1 MTAPP
6 QSRTRVLLRTLV
18 VVGIGTSVLA
28 LTGLALSRFFTDRP
42 VTDLLAEVEW
52 HWLVLATL
60 CVLLGTGSHG
70 PRMRPLLPP
79 RPGGRRPGAGALGSL
94 YVAASVLNL
103 SFPGPA
109 GELAAAVVL
118 GRTHGQHP
126 TAVLAASLHARF
138 VALLVAALI
147 TLAALPVLDIPA
159 DVRPIAWAG
168 AGGLG
173 IGGAVLGGLSFRPD
187 VLRGLSLR
195 TNAPLARSLPGA
207 VGRLFGKIHQQVM
220 QLSESLV
227 AVPRQGLGAYLSAAA
242 WSLGSLL
249 TSFTAILCAAQAF
262 GLSPD
267 WLGTFVTL
275 CLTLIAAIALILLPG
290 GLGSFDLTLVGML
303 VASAGLTAEEA
314 GLVLLGVRVAQVA
327 SIALAAVVFLY
338 WARQLLSADVVAQ
351 MNAGS
356 LADPDDGVV
365 G

>member
-1 MTAPP
+1 MTPSP
-6 QSRTRVLLRTLV
+6 RSRARVLLRTLV
-18 VVGIGTSVLA
+18 VVGVGTSVLG

-42 VTDLLAEVEW
+42 VVELLADVDW
-52 HWLVLATL
+52 GWLALATGCVLA
-60 CVLLGTGSHG
+60 GTASHG
-70 PRMRPLLPP
+70 PRMRPLLPDSP
-79 RPGGRRPGAGALGSL
+79 GATRPGTAALGSL

-118 GRTHGQHP
+118 GRTHGQRP
-126 TAVLAASLHARF
+126 TTVLAASLHARF

-159 DVRPIAWAG
+159 EVRPIAWAG

-173 IGGAVLGGLSFRPD
+173 LGGLVLGGLSFKPE
-187 VLRGLSLR
+187 VLRGLSDR
-195 TNAPLARSLPGA
+195 INAPLAERLPGPL
-207 VGRLFGKIHQQVM
+207 GRGFGKVHLQVE
-220 QLSESLV
+220 QLADSLV
-227 AVPRQGLGAYLSAAA
+227 AVPRQGVGAYLSAAA
-242 WSLGSLL
+242 WSVGSLL

-262 GLSPD
+262 GLSPE

-303 VASAGLTAEEA
+303 VAAAGLTPEEA

-327 SIALAAVVFLY
+327 SVGLAAVVFLY
-338 WARQLLSADVVAQ
+338 WARQLLDADVVEQ
-351 MNAGS
+351 MESGV
-356 LADPDDGVV
+356 LDGDESSTE

>member
-1 MTAPP
+1 MTGPP
-6 QSRTRVLLRTLV
+6 RSRARVLLRTLV
-18 VVGIGTSVLA
+18 VVGIGTSVLG

-42 VTDLLAEVEW
+42 ILELLSEVDW
-52 HWLVLATL
+52 SWLVLSTL
-60 CVLLGTGSHG
+60 CVLAGTASHG
-70 PRMRPLLPP
+70 PRMRPLLPDT
-79 RPGGRRPGAGALGSL
+79 PGATRPGAGALGSL

-118 GRTHGQHP
+118 GRTHGQRP
-126 TAVLAASLHARF
+126 TTVLAASLHARF

-147 TLAALPVLDIPA
+147 TLAALPMLDIPA
-159 DVRPIAWAG
+159 EVRPIAWAG
-168 AGGLG
+168 TAGLG
-173 IGGAVLGGLSFRPD
+173 LGGAVLGGLSFKPE
-187 VLRGLSLR
+187 VLRGLSGR
-195 TNAPLARSLPGA
+195 INAPLAERLPGLL
-207 VGRLFGKIHQQVM
+207 GRAFGKVHQQVE
-220 QLSESLV
+220 QLADSLV

-262 GLSPD
+262 GLSPE

-327 SIALAAVVFLY
+327 SVGLAALVFLY
-338 WARQLLSADVVAQ
+338 WARQPLDVDVVEQ
-351 MNAGS
+351 MESGVPSPGEAG
-356 LADPDDGVV
+356 PDE
-365 G
+365 